1 MQVGDIISH
10 SVLTVGPITTL
21 RDAAR
26 AMVERRVGSVV
37 ILTDDGKPAIMTE
50 RDLMRA
56 IASGAD
62 PDDARVEDY
71 MTPDAISASPA
82 WDVLD
87 ASKQMREGGFRH
99 LLVMGENGTIE
110 GILSMRDVLSAL
122 LDRAMDATSG
132 ERV

>member
-1 MQVGDIISH
+1 MEIGEIISH

-37 ILTDDGKPAIMTE
+37 IVTDDGKPAIMTE

-56 IASGAD
+56 IAAGAD
-62 PDDARVEDY
+62 PDEACVEDH
-71 MTPDAISASPA
+71 MTPDAISASPS
-82 WDVLD
+82 WDILE

-99 LLVMGENGTIE
+99 LLVMDENGTIA
-110 GILSMRDVLSAL
+110 GVLSMRDVLWAL
-122 LDRAMDATSG
+122 LDQSSAGQHA
-132 ERV
+132 